1 MFINET
7 PFDERL
13 LKEVGKRFHVVIYR
27 YTIAITLVC
36 LLVAALGFVYQN
48 LPQGIVFASFALL
61 VPLIIHLIM
70 PAILLSKN
78 RKDQPI
84 NENIIQTYTFLDDDF
99 LIGSSNQVGYEPL
112 RNPYTSIIKVYQTR
126 DYIIFDA
133 FIDEQNNKQATLALL
148 KSGMVVGD
156 AKVLYKFLKSK
167 IAE

>member
-36 LLVAALGFVYQN
+36 LVAALGFVYQN

-78 RKDQPI
+78 KKKKTNQLMKTSFKLTP
-84 NENIIQTYTFLDDDF
+84 FLDDDF

-112 RNPYTSIIKVYQTR
+112 RNPYLQ
-126 DYIIFDA
+126 
-133 FIDEQNNKQATLALL
+133 L
-148 KSGMVVGD
+148 
-156 AKVLYKFLKSK
+156 
-167 IAE
+167 